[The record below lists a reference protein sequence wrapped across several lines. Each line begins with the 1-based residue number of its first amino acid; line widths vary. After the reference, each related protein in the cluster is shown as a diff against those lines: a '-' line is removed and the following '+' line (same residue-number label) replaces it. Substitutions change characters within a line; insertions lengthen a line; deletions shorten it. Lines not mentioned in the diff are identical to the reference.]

1 MPKTEN
7 DPLGPRFV
15 WRLRFELDRVQPR
28 FSPPRYA
35 TRARVSPWR
44 FAPFALAIGITGI
57 LGLTAYAATGSANP
71 VVWTERARSVI
82 EAVPLSPTPE
92 LTQSPGQPKANPPA
106 APTRGAS
113 PKPSERPEPS
123 GSPEPRESP
132 EPSDGQYGSGSP
144 ASSTRLTPA
153 PTPTPRDH

>member
-7 DPLGPRFV
+7 DPLGPRFA

-44 FAPFALAIGITGI
+44 FAPVALAIGITGI

-82 EAVPLSPTPE
+82 EAVPPSPTPE
-92 LTQSPGQPKANPPA
+92 STPTPNAPKAAPPA
-106 APTRGAS
+106 APTRGTS
-113 PKPSERPEPS
+113 PEPS

-132 EPSDGQYGSGSP
+132 EPSDDHSGTSGS
-144 ASSTRLTPA
+144 ASSTRLSA
-153 PTPTPRDH
+153 PPPDR